1 MYELTVETEFSA
13 AHCLKDYEGPCARL
27 HGHNYR
33 VVIHIAGQELDER
46 GMLLDFR
53 EVKRMCDSAVE
64 ELDHHHLNDLPAF
77 KEQNPTT
84 ENIARHI
91 FRHVAGSLAKLPGLG
106 ERRIW
111 PVKVTVYESARS
123 AAGYGEPRE
132 R

>member
-13 AHCLKDYEGPCARL
+13 AHSLDDYDGPCARL

-33 VVIHIAGQELDER
+33 VVIQVAGEELDQR

-53 EVKRMCDSAVE
+53 EIKRICESFVN
-64 ELDHHHLNDLPAF
+64 ELDHQHLNRLPAF
-77 KEQNPTT
+77 QGQNPTS

-91 FRHVAGSLAKLPGLG
+91 FRVVADAIAGLPGPAG
-106 ERRIW
+106 PKVW
-111 PVKVTVYESARS
+111 PAKVTVFESPK
-123 AAGYGEPRE
+123 AGASYGEPRE